1 MVYSK
6 QLIIK
11 TEGYCHIVKVTEH
24 VKDLLRAHPVRNGIA
39 TVFSRGST
47 CGITIVEYEEGVLK
61 DLQYVLEKIAP
72 EDNHYEHDRL
82 QGDGNGFSHVRSA
95 LMKPS
100 ISVPVV
106 DGELVLGTWQ
116 EIVFIDFD
124 NRNRD
129 RELIVQI
136 VGE

>member
-1 MVYSK
+1 MVCSK
-6 QLIIK
+6 QLIFRM
-11 TEGYCHIVKVTEH
+11 EGYCHILKITGVIV
-24 VKDLLRAHPVRNGIA
+24 DFLQSSSIRNGLVTI
-39 TVFSRGST
+39 FSRGST

-61 DLQYVLEKIAP
+61 DLQSALEKIAP
-72 EDNHYEHDRL
+72 VNSIYEHDRL

-95 LMKPS
+95 LMKPTL
-100 ISVPVV
+100 SVPVV
-106 DGELVLGTWQ
+106 DGELALGTWQ

-129 RELIVQI
+129 REVIVHI